1 MTIPV
6 PPAPPAP
13 SAPVSEPAKPASW
26 WRSNRL
32 ALIALAVLA
41 PATVL
46 GVGWHEW
53 YQYYGYGARPYIP
66 VAVDDDESAELAGA
80 TWGPVRGGELDDI
93 TGLDVPAGATVIAVG
108 VPVDPEAKGVGCMSP
123 VLVDQQTGREWKSA
137 RSEIGLLS
145 HPDEPEICVSDTAA
159 PYELILPF
167 VVPDDVEGPFWVDI
181 APYNA
186 GGSFVRFSLER

>member
-13 SAPVSEPAKPASW
+13 PVPAGEPAKPASW

-32 ALIALAVLA
+32 ALVALAVLA

-46 GVGWHEW
+46 GLGWHEW
-53 YQYYGYGARPYIP
+53 YQYYGYGARPFIP
-66 VAVDDDESAELAGA
+66 VTVAEDESAELAGA

-108 VPVDPEAKGVGCMSP
+108 VPVDPEAEGVGCMSP
-123 VLVDQQTGREWKSA
+123 VLVDQQTGREWQPA
-137 RSEIGLLS
+137 RTEIGLSS
-145 HPDEPEICVSDTAA
+145 HPDEPEICVSGTAA

-181 APYNA
+181 APYRA